1 MFGAC
6 AGWGLMSPVG
16 KDAMLHGFDG
26 ITMVSFRVAGACLLF
41 WIASLFAPKEQ
52 VPWRDRLMF
61 IGAALT
67 GLLFNQCC
75 FTIGL
80 SITSPI
86 NASIV
91 TTSMPIFAMILA
103 ALILREPITGK
114 KALGVL
120 MGCSGA
126 LILILSSAAHADA
139 RVGDI
144 RGDLLCLFAQFS
156 FALYLSLFNPLIKRY
171 NVFTVNKYMFSW
183 ATLMLLPLS
192 SYHVYGVISQPIPLL
207 TWIEV
212 GYVVVCGTFFCYILT
227 MIGQRTLR
235 PTVVSVYNYVQ
246 PIVAVAASLI
256 MMANA
261 AAPLNTAASPG
272 TAAASSYDEFSIL
285 AGMDNG
291 DTDIDINMDGQ
302 FDVKDCFYLMAYD
315 YRKELEPAI
324 ENNILSIADF
334 DMSGS
339 VDHADSDILLKY
351 LVTRKKAKGLAS
363 LIARGYE
370 REIATEAL
378 EATLAS
384 TPKNVEEESLKKDFF
399 IAKNKFLKFEDL
411 YIRKQKIF
419 AYLARKGYKYEDI
432 KRVIEEE
439 YNEA

>member
-192 SYHVYGVISQPIPLL
+192 SYHVYGVISQPISLL

-256 MMANA
+256 MGISTMKLTHVLAVV
-261 AAPLNTAASPG
+261 LV
-272 TAAASSYDEFSIL
+272 FSGVWL
-285 AGMDNG
+285 V
-291 DTDIDINMDGQ
+291 
-302 FDVKDCFYLMAYD
+302 VKSKS
-315 YRKELEPAI
+315 RK
-324 ENNILSIADF
+324 D
-334 DMSGS
+334 
-339 VDHADSDILLKY
+339 
-351 LVTRKKAKGLAS
+351 
-363 LIARGYE
+363 
-370 REIATEAL
+370 
-378 EATLAS
+378 
-384 TPKNVEEESLKKDFF
+384 
-399 IAKNKFLKFEDL
+399 
-411 YIRKQKIF
+411 
-419 AYLARKGYKYEDI
+419 
-432 KRVIEEE
+432 IEEE
-439 YNEA
+439 RQEKKNV

>member
-41 WIASLFAPKEQ
+41 WSASLFAPKEQ

-256 MMANA
+256 MGISTMKLTHVLAVV
-261 AAPLNTAASPG
+261 LV
-272 TAAASSYDEFSIL
+272 FSGVWL
-285 AGMDNG
+285 V
-291 DTDIDINMDGQ
+291 
-302 FDVKDCFYLMAYD
+302 VKSKS
-315 YRKELEPAI
+315 RK
-324 ENNILSIADF
+324 D
-334 DMSGS
+334 
-339 VDHADSDILLKY
+339 
-351 LVTRKKAKGLAS
+351 
-363 LIARGYE
+363 
-370 REIATEAL
+370 
-378 EATLAS
+378 
-384 TPKNVEEESLKKDFF
+384 
-399 IAKNKFLKFEDL
+399 
-411 YIRKQKIF
+411 
-419 AYLARKGYKYEDI
+419 
-432 KRVIEEE
+432 IEEE
-439 YNEA
+439 RQEKKNV

>member
-246 PIVAVAASLI
+246 PIVAVTASLI
-256 MMANA
+256 MGISTMKLTHVLAVV
-261 AAPLNTAASPG
+261 LV
-272 TAAASSYDEFSIL
+272 FSGVWL
-285 AGMDNG
+285 V
-291 DTDIDINMDGQ
+291 
-302 FDVKDCFYLMAYD
+302 VKSKS
-315 YRKELEPAI
+315 RK
-324 ENNILSIADF
+324 D
-334 DMSGS
+334 
-339 VDHADSDILLKY
+339 
-351 LVTRKKAKGLAS
+351 
-363 LIARGYE
+363 
-370 REIATEAL
+370 
-378 EATLAS
+378 
-384 TPKNVEEESLKKDFF
+384 
-399 IAKNKFLKFEDL
+399 
-411 YIRKQKIF
+411 
-419 AYLARKGYKYEDI
+419 
-432 KRVIEEE
+432 IEEE
-439 YNEA
+439 RREKKNV

>member
-192 SYHVYGVISQPIPLL
+192 SDHVYGVISQPIPLL

-256 MMANA
+256 MGISTMKLTHVLAVV
-261 AAPLNTAASPG
+261 LV
-272 TAAASSYDEFSIL
+272 FSGVWL
-285 AGMDNG
+285 V
-291 DTDIDINMDGQ
+291 
-302 FDVKDCFYLMAYD
+302 VKSKS
-315 YRKELEPAI
+315 RK
-324 ENNILSIADF
+324 D
-334 DMSGS
+334 
-339 VDHADSDILLKY
+339 
-351 LVTRKKAKGLAS
+351 
-363 LIARGYE
+363 
-370 REIATEAL
+370 
-378 EATLAS
+378 
-384 TPKNVEEESLKKDFF
+384 
-399 IAKNKFLKFEDL
+399 
-411 YIRKQKIF
+411 
-419 AYLARKGYKYEDI
+419 
-432 KRVIEEE
+432 IEEE
-439 YNEA
+439 RQEKKNV

>member
-1 MFGAC
+1 MKKSKALIAHLAMFGAC

-207 TWIEV
+207 TWIEA

-256 MMANA
+256 MGISTMKLTHVLAVV
-261 AAPLNTAASPG
+261 LV
-272 TAAASSYDEFSIL
+272 FSGVWL
-285 AGMDNG
+285 V
-291 DTDIDINMDGQ
+291 
-302 FDVKDCFYLMAYD
+302 VKSKS
-315 YRKELEPAI
+315 RK
-324 ENNILSIADF
+324 D
-334 DMSGS
+334 
-339 VDHADSDILLKY
+339 
-351 LVTRKKAKGLAS
+351 
-363 LIARGYE
+363 
-370 REIATEAL
+370 
-378 EATLAS
+378 
-384 TPKNVEEESLKKDFF
+384 
-399 IAKNKFLKFEDL
+399 
-411 YIRKQKIF
+411 
-419 AYLARKGYKYEDI
+419 
-432 KRVIEEE
+432 IEEE
-439 YNEA
+439 RQEKKNV